1 MANEYDALNDFRD
14 AFLDYLEGE
23 RENPPTVADL
33 PVEQRRAAESF
44 IDSITA
50 ARGVDPYA
58 SRPSLEQLLDAGPST
73 SARAIEFSERLQ
85 DHLRRTIDSRA
96 SVAYDVASDA
106 IGMASVSVIQAWGMR
121 LRVVREEE
129 SADLAYSF
137 VGRADAIAEV
147 FSAFPDTHAVLYSTA
162 EREPLGV
169 IVDRADVHGAIET
182 PSGERR
188 DPRMRRQVT
197 DSVSACEGWFR
208 GLIPEFEP
216 LSINLNDNHAAV
228 DSALDPYHL
237 ASRVVAEVSASGM
250 RARIPEKRDTWQNF
264 GEREAHRLV
273 AIVEAAQ
280 RGPLSDE
287 DYRSQLDAIVET
299 AA

>member
-1 MANEYDALNDFRD
+1 MANEYDALSDFRD

-58 SRPSLEQLLDAGPST
+58 SRPSLEQLLAAGPST
-73 SARAIEFSERLQ
+73 SDRAIEFGERLQ

-96 SVAYDVASDA
+96 AVTYDIASDA
-106 IGMASVSVIQAWGMR
+106 IGLASASVIQAWGMR
-121 LRVVREEE
+121 LRIVPEE
-129 SADLAYSF
+129 SADLTYNF
-137 VGRADAIAEV
+137 VGRAEAIAEV
-147 FSAFPDTHAVLYSTA
+147 FSTFPDTHAVLYSTTGL
-162 EREPLGV
+162 EPLGV

-216 LSINLNDNHAAV
+216 LSINMNDNHAAV

-237 ASRVVAEVSASGM
+237 ASRVVAEVSARGM

-264 GEREAHRLV
+264 GEREAQRLV

-287 DYRSQLDAIVET
+287 DYRSQLDAMVET